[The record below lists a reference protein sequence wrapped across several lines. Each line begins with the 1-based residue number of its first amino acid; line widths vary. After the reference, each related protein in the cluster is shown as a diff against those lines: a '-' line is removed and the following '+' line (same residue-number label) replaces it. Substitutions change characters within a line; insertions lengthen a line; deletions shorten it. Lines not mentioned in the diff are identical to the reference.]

1 MSKSQS
7 RNLNLAASTALTT
20 AVQTTTPRASIYA
33 DILADSLAVP
43 ANQGILRL
51 AQSGRPTPIQIAKP
65 LCCNGLMQTPRIDGA
80 LSADKDLAQRMAM
93 TVNIRRIC
101 ATAGLVI
108 FLAVS
113 LGCPAGFAAESKRV
127 LLLHSFGRDFKPWS
141 EYGKAIRAELDR
153 QSPWPVDI
161 IEYSLITARFSDENP
176 EAPFV
181 EYLRA
186 VFDKHP
192 LDLIVSIG
200 APAAAFVQR
209 NRQRLFATT
218 PMVFMAVDQRRVQNS
233 NLTAND
239 AAVAVRINYLSAFE
253 NILQVLPDTKNVI
266 VVVGT
271 SPIEKFWKETIGKEV
286 APLANR
292 IKLSWTDELSFEA
305 LLRQASA
312 LPPHTAIFW
321 ELMIV
326 DAAGVVHE
334 GDVPLTKLHA
344 VANAPIFSYDESF
357 FGSAIVGGPLLLVA
371 DSSRQAAAVAIRIL
385 GGEKPGEIRTPPVQF
400 ASPVFDWREMQR
412 WGISE
417 SNLPPGSEIRFR
429 NPTAWEQY
437 RAYILAFIVAIL
449 IQSALIFWLLYEH
462 WRRQR
467 AEILA
472 RNTMSELTH
481 VNRVAT
487 GGQLSASIA
496 HEVNQPLAAML
507 ANAEAALRWLE
518 RANVEEVRE
527 CLKGIVSAG
536 FRASDIIKNLSAMFK
551 HDVQE
556 KTLVDINKQVLSILA
571 LVVIDLQKHEIELQT
586 QLDDRIPE
594 VFGNQVQLQQV
605 ILNMVMNAI
614 ELMSSSQT
622 RVLRVQTQLS
632 QSNRVHVSIEDTGMG
647 IEPSNVAQIFKP
659 MFTTKARGMGMGLSI
674 CQSIIENHGSRILV
688 SPRANGG
695 SIFQFE
701 LPIT

>member
-1 MSKSQS
+1 
-7 RNLNLAASTALTT
+7 
-20 AVQTTTPRASIYA
+20 
-33 DILADSLAVP
+33 
-43 ANQGILRL
+43 
-51 AQSGRPTPIQIAKP
+51 
-65 LCCNGLMQTPRIDGA
+65 MQTWRIDDARGHR
-80 LSADKDLAQRMAM
+80 SLAQRVAAP
-93 TVNIRRIC
+93 IRRLC
-101 ATAGLVI
+101 LTAGLVV
-108 FLAVS
+108 FLAAS
-113 LGCPAGFAAESKRV
+113 LGCSAGFTAESKRV

-141 EYGKAIRAELDR
+141 EYGKAIRTELDR

-161 IEYSLITARFSDENP
+161 IEYSLVTARFSDENP

-186 VFDKHP
+186 LFAKHP

-200 APAAAFVQR
+200 APAASFVQR
-209 NRQRLFATT
+209 HRQQLFATT
-218 PMVFMAVDQRRVQNS
+218 PMVLMAVDQRRVQYS

-239 AAVAVRINYLSAFE
+239 AVVAVRINYLSAFK
-253 NILQVLPDTKNVI
+253 NILKVLPDTKDVV
-266 VVVGT
+266 VVVGI
-271 SPIEKFWKETIGKEV
+271 SPIEKFWKEAIEKEME
-286 APLANR
+286 PLASR

-305 LLRQASA
+305 LLKQASA

-334 GDVPLTKLHA
+334 GDGPLRRLHA

-371 DSSRQAAAVAIRIL
+371 DSSRETAAVAVRIL
-385 GGEKPGEIRTPPVQF
+385 GGEKPGEIRPPPVQF

-417 SNLPPGSEIRFR
+417 NKLPPGSEILFR
-429 NPTAWEQY
+429 NPTVWEQY
-437 RAYILAFIVAIL
+437 RAYILAFIAAIL
-449 IQSALIFWLLYEH
+449 IQSALISWLLYEH

-472 RNTMSELTH
+472 RSTMLELTH

-487 GGQLSASIA
+487 VGQLSASIA

-518 RANVEEVRE
+518 RANLEEVRE
-527 CLKGIVSAG
+527 GLKGIVSDG
-536 FRASDIIKNLSAMFK
+536 FRASDIIKNLRAMFK

-556 KTLVDINKQVLSILA
+556 KTLVDINKLVSSVLA

-586 QLDDRIPE
+586 QLDERIPQ
-594 VFGNQVQLQQV
+594 VLGNQVQLQQV
-605 ILNMVMNAI
+605 ILNLVMNAI
-614 ELMSSSQT
+614 ESMSSSQT
-622 RVLRVQTQLS
+622 RVLHIKTELS
-632 QSNRVHVSIEDTGMG
+632 QSNTVHVSIEDTGTG
-647 IEPSNVAQIFKP
+647 IKSSDVARVFKP

-674 CQSIIENHGSRILV
+674 CQSIIENHTGRIWV
-688 SPRANGG
+688 SPGANGG
-695 SIFQFE
+695 SVFNFE
-701 LPIT
+701 LPTVASKD